1 MSKHVEP
8 IDYQNEESHEQL
20 MSAFRE
26 YFKANQDWQAK
37 GTRRAGENMRY
48 WLAQIRIIAKQ
59 RREHVQQYRVWL
71 DRDKA
76 QKKENQKNK
85 AGDQDSTN

>member
-8 IDYQNEESHEQL
+8 SSYQNEESHEQL
-20 MSAFRE
+20 MTAFRE

-76 QKKENQKNK
+76 QKKAREANN
-85 AGDQDSTN
+85 DDN

>member
-8 IDYQNEESHEQL
+8 SPNQNEESHERL
-20 MSAFRE
+20 MAAFRE

-48 WLAQIRIIAKQ
+48 WLAKIRIIARQ

-71 DRDKA
+71 DMNKQAKKA
-76 QKKENQKNK
+76 NQKGTEEDPDN
-85 AGDQDSTN
+85 TN

>member
-8 IDYQNEESHEQL
+8 SSYQNEESHEQL
-20 MSAFRE
+20 MTAFKE

-76 QKKENQKNK
+76 QKKAREANN
-85 AGDQDSTN
+85 DDN